1 MGGQGMKEASLDGDE
16 GWSISPTYSKGT
28 EPRGKSLKLLGGKES
43 DAQGKEERKEKEKET

>member
-1 MGGQGMKEASLDGDE
+1 MKEASLDGDE

-43 DAQGKEERKEKEKET
+43 DAQGKEERKEKEKEA